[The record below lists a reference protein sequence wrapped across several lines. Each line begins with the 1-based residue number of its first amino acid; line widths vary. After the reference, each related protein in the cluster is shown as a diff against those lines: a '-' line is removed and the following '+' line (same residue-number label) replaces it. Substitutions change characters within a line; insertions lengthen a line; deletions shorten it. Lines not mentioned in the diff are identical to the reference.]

1 MRYLLIAIFE
11 KTALWGSI
19 ILIAYRVFLPYIYK
33 LNYLTSTF
41 RVTFLVFWAITL
53 IGAMMSYLFPYI
65 KSPKQSLKTKGVIR
79 GFYLKS
85 NKIIM
90 YVYSFTFGAYAIF
103 YLDRISVLFDY
114 LMLLLLGVF
123 LGYKIAVKAN
133 IYLLDESSK
142 KKQENK
148 KGSHNHQS

>member
-19 ILIAYRVFLPYIYK
+19 ILIGYRIFLPYIYK
-33 LNYLTSTF
+33 VDYLTSTI
-41 RVTFLVFWAITL
+41 RVMFLIFWAITI

-65 KSPKQSLKTKGVIR
+65 RSPKQPLKAEGPVRKL
-79 GFYLKS
+79 YLKS
-85 NKIIM
+85 DKIITQI
-90 YVYSFTFGAYAIF
+90 YCCVFGAYAIF
-103 YLDRISVLFDY
+103 YLDRVSVLFDY

-133 IYLLDESSK
+133 AYSLDEHTKKRSK
-142 KKQENK
+142 
-148 KGSHNHQS
+148 